1 MAPSRAVLLLLAL
14 ALNSTWPGVPV
25 RGQLT
30 TEALNKT
37 AAEKWTPPPQ
47 PLSFPSELPGW
58 TALHEASRSGNAS
71 AIQQALLV
79 RPGLPGGGSSQ
90 PPPPRA
96 AAAAAPGPRALGVA
110 ARCVSA
116 RRRLASRPHTL
127 FRAPPLR

>member
-1 MAPSRAVLLLLAL
+1 MARAVLLLLAL

-30 TEALNKT
+30 TEAVKKT
-37 AAEKWTPPPQ
+37 AAEKWAPPPQ

-90 PPPPRA
+90 PPPRA
-96 AAAAAPGPRALGVA
+96 AAAAAPAPRAPGVA
-110 ARCVSA
+110 VRCVSA
-116 RRRLASRPHTL
+116 RRRLAPRPLTL
-127 FRAPPLR
+127 YRAPPLR